1 MSSSNAPARSDA
13 PLENRESKIEN
24 AGALYRA
31 AWRWHF
37 YAGILAAPLAIF
49 LAVTGTLYLWKPQYE
64 AWRYRDLRE
73 VPIQTSAASIDDQYA
88 AALAAYPDAKPVT
101 FTPAFEPGRTSE
113 LVVRLSGKTSAT
125 HDAPMPIWAGERA
138 TVFINPHTATV
149 VGTLAE
155 RDRVMNTIHD
165 LHGELL
171 AGKAGRVIV
180 ELGASWLFVLI
191 LTGIYLWWPR
201 PHFSV
206 WGFLLPRLRAKG
218 RVFWRDLHAVPA
230 VWLSAGTLFLLSS
243 GIPWTNVGGT
253 WFRTVSA
260 ALGEGSPK
268 ESSASA
274 HRSELTGWA
283 PPLKAGHA
291 EKIDALAS
299 TPPAM
304 DNLHADHR
312 EPFSPE
318 SKIDNPKSKILLP
331 RLTLA
336 RAMEIADANQVPR
349 PYSLALPSSPT
360 GVLSAMTDR
369 NRAFTR
375 AYLHLD
381 QYSGRVLADVRYD
394 DFGFMGKFVLWGIIA
409 HEGQLFGVI
418 NQIANT
424 LVCLGIITIAATGLA
439 LWWRRRPAGQLAAPT
454 STASLPKPV
463 FFGTLA
469 LAVFLP
475 LLAASLAVLVI
486 GDLIFSKFLPWLRP
500 RAS

>member
-1 MSSSNAPARSDA
+1 MSSSPQT
-13 PLENRESKIEN
+13 PT
-24 AGALYRA
+24 GALYRA

-37 YAGILAAPLAIF
+37 YAGIFAAPLAIF

-73 VPIQTSAASIDDQYA
+73 VPVQTSTASVDDQYA
-88 AALAAYPDAKPVT
+88 AALAAYPGAKPVT
-101 FTPAFEPGRTSE
+101 FTPAFAPGRTSE
-113 LVVRLSGKTSAT
+113 LVVRHASTNSTA
-125 HDAPMPIWAGERA
+125 HEAHMPIWAGERA
-138 TVFINPHTATV
+138 TVFVNPYTATV

-171 AGKAGRVIV
+171 SGKAGSFIV

-191 LTGIYLWWPR
+191 LTGVYLWWPR
-201 PHFSV
+201 PTFSV

-230 VWLSAGTLFLLSS
+230 VWLSAATLLLLAT

-268 ESSASA
+268 ESASSA
-274 HRSELTGWA
+274 HRSELTGWS
-283 PPLKAGHA
+283 PPLKSGLP
-291 EKIDALAS
+291 EKIDTLVS
-299 TPPAM
+299 NPSSVDP
-304 DNLHADHR
+304 HADHHDHAT
-312 EPFSPE
+312 PAPSAPASAQSGAQLSTLSSQLPSASPR
-318 SKIDNPKSKILLP
+318 I
-331 RLTLA
+331 TLA
-336 RAMEIADANQVPR
+336 HAMEIAAANHVPR
-349 PYSLALPSSPT
+349 PYALALPASPS

-381 QYSGRVLADVRYD
+381 QYSGRVLADIRYD

-409 HEGQLFGVI
+409 HEGQLFGLL

-424 LVCLGIITIAATGLA
+424 LVCLGIILIAASGLA
-439 LWWRRRPAGQLAAPT
+439 LWWQRRPTGQLAAPT

-475 LLAASLAVLVI
+475 LPAASLAALFLS
-486 GDLIFSKFLPWLRP
+486 DLIFSRLLPWLRP
-500 RAS
+500 RTT

>member
-1 MSSSNAPARSDA
+1 MNSSPPIPSS
-13 PLENRESKIEN
+13 
-24 AGALYRA
+24 GALYRA

-64 AWRYRDLRE
+64 AWRYRDLRT
-73 VPIQTSAASIDDQYA
+73 VPVGQTVTTADAQYA
-88 AALAAYPDAKPVT
+88 AALAAYPGAKPVT

-113 LVVRLSGKTSAT
+113 LVVRLASPSAAAS
-125 HDAPMPIWAGERA
+125 DQPLPVWAGERA
-138 TVFINPHTATV
+138 TVFVNPYTATV

-155 RDRVMNTIHD
+155 RDRLMNTIHD

-171 AGKAGRVIV
+171 AGKAGSAIV

-230 VWLSAGTLFLLSS
+230 LWLSAATLFLLAS
-243 GIPWTNVGGT
+243 GIPWTNTGGA

-268 ESSASA
+268 ESSAGA
-274 HRSELTGWA
+274 HRSELTGWS
-283 PPLKAGHA
+283 PPLKTGLP

-299 TPPAM
+299 TPESTIE
-304 DNLHADHR
+304 NR
-312 EPFSPE
+312 E
-318 SKIDNPKSKILLP
+318 SKMP
-331 RLTLA
+331 RLSLA
-336 RAMEIADANQVPR
+336 RAIEIADAHAVPR
-349 PYSLALPSSPT
+349 PYALALPAGPT
-360 GVLSAMTDR
+360 GVLSAMSDR
-369 NRAFTR
+369 NQAFTR

-394 DFGFMGKFVLWGIIA
+394 DYGLMGKFVLWGIIA
-409 HEGQLFGVI
+409 HEGQLFGLL
-418 NQIANT
+418 NQIVNT
-424 LVCLGIITIAATGLA
+424 LVCLGIIVIAASGLV
-439 LWWRRRPAGQLAAPT
+439 LWWQRRPAGQLAAPT
-454 STASLPKPV
+454 STASLPRPV

-469 LAVFLP
+469 LAVLLP
-475 LLAASLAVLVI
+475 LLAASLAVLLI
-486 GDLIFSKFLPWLRP
+486 GDFVFSRLLPWLRP
-500 RAS
+500 RAA